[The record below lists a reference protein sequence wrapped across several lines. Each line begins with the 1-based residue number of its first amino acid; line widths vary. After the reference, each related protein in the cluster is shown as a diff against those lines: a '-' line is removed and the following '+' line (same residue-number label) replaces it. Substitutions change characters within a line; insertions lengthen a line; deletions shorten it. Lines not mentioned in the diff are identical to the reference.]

1 MFRQCWQ
8 HEPLQLA
15 KESVKISDEMI
26 DDNSVDRPKS
36 HNMRAVYGWTDE
48 IRRLGTRDDIN
59 EIFHGIGHATQV
71 FWDTTFSLGCGVIK
85 CDDGRTSVVCHYYP
99 A

>member
-1 MFRQCWQ
+1 MI
-8 HEPLQLA
+8 HSQLPDVGENLFA
-15 KESVKISDEMI
+15 SGPPRTSRDSVG
-26 DDNSVDRPKS
+26 
-36 HNMRAVYGWTDE
+36 RAVYGWTDE